1 MTRHHDQDTDL
12 NRPHARTRHDDQR
25 VTDAGHED
33 RRHPEP
39 GPGTGRQ
46 DDPDPDRAGADREG
60 IIPQDRAREY
70 TARWEA
76 LKGGFVDEPR
86 QAVARADQLVG
97 ELLDELQEQFRRHRH
112 SFEQS
117 LTADQASTE
126 DLRLALRRYRNFFD
140 RLLSA

>member
-12 NRPHARTRHDDQR
+12 NRPHARRRHDDQR
-25 VTDAGHED
+25 VTDAGDSD
-33 RRHPEP
+33 RRHPKAE
-39 GPGTGRQ
+39 PGTG
-46 DDPDPDRAGADREG
+46 PNRAGTEREG
-60 IIPQDRAREY
+60 LIPRDRAREY

-86 QAVARADQLVG
+86 QAVARADNLVG
-97 ELLDELQEQFRRHRH
+97 ELLDELHEQFRRHRH
-112 SFEQS
+112 GFEQR

>member
-12 NRPHARTRHDDQR
+12 NRPHARTQHDDQR
-25 VTDAGHED
+25 VTDPGDSD
-33 RRHPEP
+33 RRHPEPEP
-39 GPGTGRQ
+39 GPGTGS
-46 DDPDPDRAGADREG
+46 DTDPDRAGAEHEG
-60 IIPQDRAREY
+60 LIPQDRAREY

-126 DLRLALRRYRNFFD
+126 GLRLALRRYRNFFD

>member
-25 VTDAGHED
+25 VTDTED
-33 RRHPEP
+33 L
-39 GPGTGRQ
+39 GPPAPRGRARYRQ
-46 DDPDPDRAGADREG
+46 RPDPDRAGAEREG
-60 IIPQDRAREY
+60 LIPQDRAREY

>member
-12 NRPHARTRHDDQR
+12 NRPHARRRHDDQR
-25 VTDAGHED
+25 VTDAGDSD
-33 RRHPEP
+33 RRHPEAE
-39 GPGTGRQ
+39 PGTGPNRT
-46 DDPDPDRAGADREG
+46 GAEREG
-60 IIPQDRAREY
+60 LIPRDRAREY

-86 QAVARADQLVG
+86 QAVARADNLVG

-112 SFEQS
+112 SFEQR

>member
-1 MTRHHDQDTDL
+1 MPETRT
-12 NRPHARTRHDDQR
+12 
-25 VTDAGHED
+25 AGT
-33 RRHPEP
+33 PKQSQVPAPTAP
-39 GPGTGRQ
+39 GPSA
-46 DDPDPDRAGADREG
+46 RASSR
-60 IIPQDRAREY
+60 DRAREY

-86 QAVARADQLVG
+86 QAVARADNLVG

-112 SFEQS
+112 SFEQR

>member
-1 MTRHHDQDTDL
+1 MTRHHHQDTDL
-12 NRPHARTRHDDQR
+12 NRPHARTRRDDQR
-25 VTDAGHED
+25 VTDPEDSDRQYPEAGRGTD
-33 RRHPEP
+33 R
-39 GPGTGRQ
+39 
-46 DDPDPDRAGADREG
+46 DPDRAGAEREG
-60 IIPQDRAREY
+60 LIPQDRAGEY

-126 DLRLALRRYRNFFD
+126 DLRLTLRRYRNFFD

>member
-1 MTRHHDQDTDL
+1 MTRHHDQDIDP
-12 NRPHARTRHDDQR
+12 NGPHARTRHDDQR
-25 VTDAGHED
+25 VTDTEDSD
-33 RRHPEP
+33 RRHPEA
-39 GPGTGRQ
+39 GPGTGS
-46 DDPDPDRAGADREG
+46 DSNPNRAEAEREG
-60 IIPQDRAREY
+60 LIPGDRAREY

-117 LTADQASTE
+117 LTADKASTE

>member
-12 NRPHARTRHDDQR
+12 NRRHARRRHDDQR
-25 VTDAGHED
+25 VTDAGDSD
-33 RRHPEP
+33 RRHPEAE
-39 GPGTGRQ
+39 PGTG
-46 DDPDPDRAGADREG
+46 PNRAGAEREG
-60 IIPQDRAREY
+60 LIPRDRAREY

-86 QAVARADQLVG
+86 QAVARADNLVG

-112 SFEQS
+112 GFEQR

>member
-1 MTRHHDQDTDL
+1 MTRHHHQDTDL
-12 NRPHARTRHDDQR
+12 NRPHARTRRDDQR
-25 VTDAGHED
+25 STHPDDSD
-33 RRHPEP
+33 RQHPEA
-39 GPGTGRQ
+39 GRGTDR
-46 DDPDPDRAGADREG
+46 DPDGAGAEREG
-60 IIPQDRAREY
+60 LIPQDRAGEY

-126 DLRLALRRYRNFFD
+126 DLRLTLRRYRNFFD

>member
-25 VTDAGHED
+25 VTDAGDSD
-33 RRHPEP
+33 RRHPEA
-39 GPGTGRQ
+39 GPGTGTDRN
-46 DDPDPDRAGADREG
+46 PDRAGAEREG
-60 IIPQDRAREY
+60 LIPRIRAREY

-86 QAVARADQLVG
+86 QAVARADNLVG

-112 SFEQS
+112 GFEQR

>member
-1 MTRHHDQDTDL
+1 MTRHHDQDTDP
-12 NRPHARTRHDDQR
+12 NRPHARTRHDHQR
-25 VTDAGHED
+25 VTDAED
-33 RRHPEP
+33 S
-39 GPGTGRQ
+39 
-46 DDPDPDRAGADREG
+46 DRAEAEREG
-60 IIPQDRAREY
+60 LIPGDRAREY

-117 LTADQASTE
+117 LTADKASTE
-126 DLRLALRRYRNFFD
+126 DLRLTLRRYRNFFD

>member
-12 NRPHARTRHDDQR
+12 NRPHARTRHDDPR
-25 VTDAGHED
+25 VTDAGDSD
-33 RRHPEP
+33 RQHPEA
-39 GPGTGRQ
+39 GRGT
-46 DDPDPDRAGADREG
+46 DPDRAGAEREG
-60 IIPQDRAREY
+60 LIPQDRAREY
-70 TARWEA
+70 TARWDA

-126 DLRLALRRYRNFFD
+126 DLRLTLRRYRNFFD